1 MSAHELHPCTSGISS
16 RLQPSP
22 TSLSTRAPGC
32 PAAVV
37 GPLRPASLAPAWES
51 RSPSESG
58 VAPTIRPAQVLREE
72 RSRRT
77 FNLLCGR
84 SLARGGGAL
93 SGHPA
98 RAWCTSSRPT
108 HVGRGA
114 MKQDRWSSG
123 SLAFTLPATAL
134 GSPWPSRTLHRM
146 ARYRIRVE
154 QPLPRVR
161 SSLLDEPG
169 LRQNRLHRRR
179 STRPRDLSPSLTMRC
194 RPRGHPRCRQLRSVL
209 PTSRPSFQRSPL
221 HRVQAE
227 ESTPVPTS
235 PWSLRSAAASRAR
248 VPPSW
253 FLTTLAA
260 CSSSTLS
267 EFSSEFQSWG
277 S

>member
-1 MSAHELHPCTSGISS
+1 VNPRTEEEEP
-16 RLQPSP
+16 PSV
-22 TSLSTRAPGC
+22 
-32 PAAVV
+32 AA
-37 GPLRPASLAPAWES
+37 
-51 RSPSESG
+51 
-58 VAPTIRPAQVLREE
+58 
-72 RSRRT
+72 
-77 FNLLCGR
+77 
-84 SLARGGGAL
+84 LARCAHPRIRLASSAARRNRTDGAW
-93 SGHPA
+93 A
-98 RAWCTSSRPT
+98 RWP
-108 HVGRGA
+108 
-114 MKQDRWSSG
+114 
-123 SLAFTLPATAL
+123 LPDP
-134 GSPWPSRTLHRM
+134 PWPWDSPGPTRTLHEEE
-146 ARYRIRVE
+146 YQSIKIGV
-154 QPLPRVR
+154 PFPRVH
-161 SSLLDEPG
+161 SSLLDLPG
-169 LRQNRLHRRR
+169 LHQVGLHRRR